1 MSIGAGTPNSERRCH
16 CSEQSSNT
24 CNEEILAR
32 RLPLSGAAK
41 SKSRVRQRVQDATEA
56 NHPEEVL
63 QLAVIMPHAWR
74 GGMLK
79 VAIELCHRLLDRR
92 HGGRGVRPLL
102 CVPSHYNLKDIVGL
116 NPDIPVVPFELHC
129 VSSDDPRIKGKIP
142 ADRYPKIGKWPI
154 TFSLPLDESGSILSS
169 HCWISLTGLYHF
181 GPLLPW
187 RPYAVFAPDFIQRY
201 VPKIYGDDIAS
212 GAWLTNAYQNMT
224 MFAARAV
231 FATTPKTF
239 SDVTVFA
246 GVPSRR
252 VQLFPLFHDASTGR
266 KKGSSLVVKQEN
278 IPANKARKTTEN
290 LPSIED
296 MKNGFRE
303 DSNIFSK
310 KLLERDYFVW
320 VTNSTLHK
328 NHANALDALIEYYI
342 NMSGNLDCY
351 IVGPTTQFFI
361 DENGSIPYISE
372 ISRRLQA
379 AMKSTG
385 KICLV
390 GEVTAHAY
398 DMLVARAK
406 FIWHNVLYDNGTFSV
421 IEAAELG
428 TPAVVSDYPQ
438 MRFIAQAYGLE
449 PRWFDPRDPLA
460 AADALKQQET
470 SGRRAAAP
478 KLALNFESEL
488 DSAVSLLL
496 RRLS

>member
-1 MSIGAGTPNSERRCH
+1 MSGT
-16 CSEQSSNT
+16 
-24 CNEEILAR
+24 
-32 RLPLSGAAK
+32 AK
-41 SKSRVRQRVQDATEA
+41 SKSKVHQRAQSATEA
-56 NHPEEVL
+56 IDPGEVL

-79 VAIELCHRLLDRR
+79 VAIELCHRLLGRR
-92 HGGRGVRPLL
+92 HAGRVVRPLL

-116 NPDIPVVPFELHC
+116 NPDIPIVPFELHR
-129 VSSDDPRIKGKIP
+129 VSSDDPRIRGKILE
-142 ADRYPKIGKWPI
+142 DRYPKTGKWPI

-169 HCWISLTGLYHF
+169 HSWISLTGLYHF

-201 VPKIYGDDIAS
+201 VPKIYGEDISS

-231 FATTPKTF
+231 FATTPKTL

-266 KKGSSLVVKQEN
+266 KKSSNSVVKHEN
-278 IPANKARKTTEN
+278 VPADKARKVIGD
-290 LPSIED
+290 LPSLED
-296 MKNGFRE
+296 MKNGIGE
-303 DSNIFSK
+303 SSNIFNKS
-310 KLLERDYFVW
+310 LLERDYFVW
-320 VTNSTLHK
+320 ITNSTPHK
-328 NHANALDALIEYYI
+328 NHANALEALVEYYI
-342 NMSGNLDCY
+342 NMSGNIDCY

-361 DENGSIPYISE
+361 DENGSIPYIAE

-379 AMKSTG
+379 AIKSTG

-398 DMLVARAK
+398 DMLVTRAK

-449 PRWFDPRDPLA
+449 PRWFNPRDPLA
-460 AADALKQQET
+460 TADALKQQET